1 MLQLGTKR
9 AAPVDAVIFST
20 VSENESA
27 VLTQF
32 LSNSV
37 TAGTARSYSVGIKTW
52 TEYLGTLDSNSH
64 PGEYLEKVKDQ
75 NGKAQRVVLFMAYL
89 YMNEGLRDEQIKR
102 TITSLTYMLEVK
114 GMDASFMH
122 LALVSR
128 GRAATSR
135 SSEEC
140 RVHEKK
146 RGDNVILP
154 VCLDIVLGVREKYW
168 VEQDWDMKGMDMKGI
183 WLAICL
189 GFDSG
194 LRIGNLTK
202 KDGPHGADHCI
213 RAGQLT
219 FLVKDPKTAEEIRL
233 KGGST
238 ITNFLKRVDVTLD
251 MVSTVDMVYVTSK
264 TSRKIKSLIENPKT
278 LSRRTEV
285 ESMVL
290 DDLLLWFI
298 HSQVQETDELLTRY
312 SSTGSRKVVIRKDV
326 RTAIK
331 LAVSGAGLPPKNFS
345 TKSLRSGFGTHVTA
359 NGMTASEMK
368 TRGGW
373 VSTSRVPDN
382 HYVRHM
388 HSRGALALSASE
400 SGVQMHGV
408 GEITRML
415 PPGSKGTN

>member
-1 MLQLGTKR
+1 VSASEDAILTK
-9 AAPVDAVIFST
+9 
-20 VSENESA
+20 
-27 VLTQF
+27 F

-37 TAGTARSYSVGIKTW
+37 AAGTAQSYKIGTDKW
-52 TEYLGTLDSNSH
+52 MEYLSTLDKASH
-64 PGEYLEKVKDQ
+64 PGEYLERVESQ

-89 YMNEGLRDEQIKR
+89 YMNVGLRDEQIKR
-102 TITSLTYMLEVK
+102 VVTSLTYMLEVK
-114 GMDASFMH
+114 GMDASFMQ

-135 SSEEC
+135 SSDEC
-140 RVHEKK
+140 RAYEEK
-146 RGDNVILP
+146 RGEKAILP

-168 VEQDWDMKGMDMKGI
+168 VEQDWDTKGMDKRGI

-202 KDGPHGADHCI
+202 KDGPHGADHSI

-219 FLVKDPKTAEEIRL
+219 FLVKDPKTSADMRL

-238 ITNFLKRVDVTLD
+238 ITNFLKRIDVTLN
-251 MVSTVDMVYVTSK
+251 MVSAVDMVYVTSK
-264 TSRKIKSLIENPKT
+264 TSRKLKSIIENPKT

-290 DDLLLWFI
+290 DDLLQWFL

-326 RTAIK
+326 REAIK

-345 TKSLRSGFGTHVTA
+345 TKSLRSGFGTHAAA
-359 NGMTASEMK
+359 NGMDSNEMK

-373 VSTSRVPDN
+373 VMASNVPDN

-388 HSRGALALSASE
+388 HSRGALAMSTSG

-408 GEITRML
+408 GEIARML
-415 PPGSKGTN
+415 PPSSGSTD

>member
-1 MLQLGTKR
+1 MLLGAKVTER
-9 AAPVDAVIFST
+9 VETVGFST
-20 VSENESA
+20 VSESESA
-27 VLTQF
+27 TLTEF

-37 TAGTARSYSVGIKTW
+37 TAGTARSYNAGIKTW

-64 PGEYLEKVKDQ
+64 PGEYLERVEDQ

-102 TITSLTYMLEVK
+102 IITSLTYTLEVK

-140 RVHEKK
+140 RVYEEKRK
-146 RGDNVILP
+146 DNVILP

-168 VEQDWDMKGMDMKGI
+168 VEQDWEMKGMDMKGI
-183 WLAICL
+183 WLAISL

-202 KDGPHGADHCI
+202 RDGPHGADHCI
-213 RAGQLT
+213 RAGQLN
-219 FLVKDPKTAEEIRL
+219 FLVKDPQTTEVIRL

-238 ITNFLKRVDVTLD
+238 ITNFLKRGDVTLD
-251 MVSTVDMVYVTSK
+251 MVSEVDMIYVTSK
-264 TSRKIKSLIENPKT
+264 TSRKVKSLIENPKT
-278 LSRRTEV
+278 LSRRTDV

-290 DDLLLWFI
+290 DDLLQWFI
-298 HSQVQETDELLTRY
+298 YSQVQEEDELLTRY

-326 RTAIK
+326 RKAIK
-331 LAVSGAGLPPKNFS
+331 LAVGGAGLPPKNFS

-359 NGMTASEMK
+359 NGMDASEMK
-368 TRGGW
+368 SRGGW
-373 VSTSRVPDN
+373 VATSSVPDT

-388 HSRGALALSASE
+388 HSRGALALSTSG

-408 GEITRML
+408 SEITRML
-415 PPGSKGTN
+415 PPNSKSTD